1 MALKADSKFHATHHT
16 PFKSKTIMTDP
27 TNHAFYTAGQPAPPF
42 KVTAT
47 KSGRQVSQS
56 DCRGTVLGLIFHG
69 RDNYQA
75 AVDVNT
81 AVRPVF
87 PSATELTLA
96 SVLDLTIVPRLLQGA
111 VKPML
116 EKAYDQAASQIPAGY
131 DPADYVFLLPDWNG
145 SLYKAFGVKNA
156 EKMAALVVID
166 GAGTVVGSYQG
177 PQPGE
182 AALKLVQQAM
192 G

>member
-1 MALKADSKFHATHHT
+1 
-16 PFKSKTIMTDP
+16 MTDP
-27 TNHAFYTAGQPAPPF
+27 TPYTFYSAGQPAPPF
-42 KVTAT
+42 TVTAV

-81 AVRPVF
+81 VVRPIF

-96 SVLDLTIVPRLLQGA
+96 SVLDLTVVPRVLQRA

-116 EKAYDQAASQIPAGY
+116 EKAYDQASHQMPSGY

-145 SLYKAFGVKNA
+145 SLFTAFRVKDA
-156 EKMAALVVID
+156 DKVAALIVID

>member
-1 MALKADSKFHATHHT
+1 
-16 PFKSKTIMTDP
+16 MTDP
-27 TNHAFYTAGQPAPPF
+27 DNSFFPSGQPAPLF
-42 KVTAT
+42 AVTAV

-56 DCRGTVLGLIFHG
+56 DCSGVVLGLIFHG

-87 PSATELTLA
+87 PSATKLTLA
-96 SVLDLTIVPRLLQGA
+96 SVLDLTVVPRVLQRA

-116 EKAYDQAASQIPAGY
+116 EKAYDQAANQMPKGY

-145 SLYKAFGVKNA
+145 SLYKAFRVKNA
-156 EKMAALVVID
+156 DKLAALVVID
-166 GAGTVVGSYQG
+166 GAGTVIGSYQG

-182 AALKLVQQAM
+182 VALKLVQQAM